1 MQLSKDAD
9 RTLPEEEVTV
19 QELFCADIIQREHRV
34 DVEEQ
39 SAEDGDQLQ
48 ALQARLPARQR
59 PRARLSQPIGVGL
72 ETEKWAFGGM
82 KGQIKER

>member
-9 RTLPEEEVTV
+9 RSLPKAEVTI
-19 QELFCADIIQREHRV
+19 QELFCADIIQRKHRV

-39 SAEDGDQLQ
+39 SAEDGYQLQ
-48 ALQARLPARQR
+48 TLQARLPARQR
-59 PRARLSQPIGVGL
+59 PWARLSQPIGVCL

-82 KGQIKER
+82 KGEIKER